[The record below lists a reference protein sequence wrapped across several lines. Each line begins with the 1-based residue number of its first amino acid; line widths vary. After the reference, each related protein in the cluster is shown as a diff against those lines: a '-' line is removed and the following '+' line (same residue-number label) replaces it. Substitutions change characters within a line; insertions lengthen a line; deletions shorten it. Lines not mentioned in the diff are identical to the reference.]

1 MNTCG
6 EPTCAG
12 APCQRKGK
20 AEGFKCSAHKL
31 GKSKC
36 ASTKAAA
43 EPKPAAKKTSKPV
56 SKPAAEATPEPVAK
70 PSHRKPITK
79 AAPKPKSAST
89 KVTKKEKSAGSKATK
104 PPKAPRSLIP
114 EANEFDDMTAY
125 LRAAKPRR
133 TVVEHTVGDAISK
146 QPIEDQQALHEEA
159 KEYMVENLTDLG
171 AQVDFVNPPP
181 FAYAALKDAKIGK
194 LDDQIFYYQ
203 ITNNVT
209 DDIIKDGNQS
219 EYTAV
224 YSAASQFNGAEAMGP
239 HTIKPGSAVYEYK
252 RDPTQ
257 GPQAQLAFQPKQVNL
272 INNGANIGFNVLIWI
287 LTELTK
293 TAVRHGYLIPSVEQR
308 ADISRALEQ
317 DAERIEFMCIANKPA
332 RYTPKPELKDIHPIT
347 FSKHPV
353 HMILVSAAAH
363 ANNWK
368 DPHDPILDEIDY
380 KCALN
385 AFGAQFKH
393 TQELVKKGHTVWL
406 KVAAIGM
413 GAFRN
418 KPEVV
423 AKAFYQVASKYK
435 FNKKKVKVLFQVYEP
450 DPKKEPRGAAVE
462 VARLLG
468 LPLFK

>member
-1 MNTCG
+1 MNKCG
-6 EPTCAG
+6 ESTCAG
-12 APCQRKGK
+12 TPCQRKGK
-20 AEGFKCSAHKL
+20 AKGFKCSAHKL

-36 ASTKAAA
+36 ASTKDAAD
-43 EPKPAAKKTSKPV
+43 PKPAAKS
-56 SKPAAEATPEPVAK
+56 SR
-70 PSHRKPITK
+70 RK
-79 AAPKPKSAST
+79 AAST
-89 KVTKKEKSAGSKATK
+89 KVTKKEKLTAPKVPA
-104 PPKAPRSLIP
+104 PPKARRSLIP
-114 EANEFDDMTAY
+114 ETDESEDMAAY
-125 LRAAKPRR
+125 LGAAKPRR

-146 QPIEDQQALHEEA
+146 QSIEAQQALHEEA

-171 AQVDFVNPPP
+171 AQVDFVHPPP
-181 FAYAALKDAKIGK
+181 FAYAALNDAKIGK
-194 LDDQIFYYQ
+194 LDGQIFYYQ
-203 ITNNVT
+203 ITRNVT
-209 DDIIKDGNQS
+209 DDIIKDGNQN

-239 HTIKPGSAVYEYK
+239 YTIEPGLAVSEYK
-252 RDPTQ
+252 KDPTQ

-272 INNGANIGFNVLIWI
+272 VNNGANIGFNVLIWI

-293 TAVRHGYLIPSVEQR
+293 TAVRHGYLIPSVKQR
-308 ADISRALEQ
+308 ADVSRALEE
-317 DAERIEFMCIANKPA
+317 DAERIEFMCIASVPA
-332 RYTPKPELKDIHPIT
+332 RYKPKPKLKDIHPIT

-368 DPHDPILDEIDY
+368 ESHDPILDEIDY

-413 GAFRN
+413 GAFKN
-418 KPEVV
+418 KPDIV

-435 FNKKKVKVLFQVYEP
+435 FDKKKVKVLFQVYEP
-450 DPKKEPRGAAVE
+450 DPKKEPRGDAMD
-462 VARLLG
+462 VAKLLG
-468 LPLFK
+468 LQLFE